1 MGRPPLGGAPSFRFL
16 PSETADMEKALE
28 ESKGANP
35 PRDTVLYLA
44 EKFSAERE
52 QLGKLTV
59 QWKQI
64 WNWFQNRRHAQ
75 RSKSAKMAV
84 KLNSISSSSDD
95 SLAKRA
101 STNSFASLSGR
112 KVPDSQ
118 KMEFEAR
125 SARDQAW
132 YDVAGFLTH
141 RMLELDDPEVQ
152 VRFEGF
158 GAEEDEWVNVKRS
171 VRRRSLPCEVSECI
185 AVLPGDLIL
194 CFQEGKE
201 QALYYDAHVL
211 DVQRKQHDIRG
222 CRCRFLVQYD
232 HDQIEEVVPLRKVCR
247 RPETD
252 FRLQALHASKR
263 SSPTELGQGLQES
276 KEISTG
282 KISFV
287 SSKEPK
293 GIGNSMESHNQ
304 PAAMPMISFGDALT
318 SAKSQPCLPD
328 SALNSS
334 ERGGNPSTSSSI
346 PQILD
351 LKAADAEMKLVD
363 Q

>member
-16 PSETADMEKALE
+16 PMEIADMEMALE
-28 ESKGANP
+28 ESRGANP
-35 PRDTVLYLA
+35 PRDAVIYLA
-44 EKFSAERE
+44 EKFSAARE
-52 QLGKLTV
+52 HAGKVTV

-84 KLNSISSSSDD
+84 KLNSIPSSSDD

-101 STNSFASLSGR
+101 ATNSFASLSGR
-112 KVPDSQ
+112 KPPDSP

-132 YDVAGFLTH
+132 YDVAGFLTT
-141 RMLELDDPEVQ
+141 RTLELDDPEVQ

-158 GAEEDEWVNVKRS
+158 GAEEDEWVNVQKS

-194 CFQEGKE
+194 CFLEGKE

-222 CRCRFLVQYD
+222 CRCRFLVRYD
-232 HDQIEEVVPLRKVCR
+232 HDQTEEVVPLRKVCR

-252 FRLQALHASKR
+252 FRLQALHASRR
-263 SSPTELGQGLQES
+263 SSPTELSQGLQEKKDS
-276 KEISTG
+276 STG

-293 GIGNSMESHNQ
+293 GSGQYMDPNNQ
-304 PAAMPMISFGDALT
+304 LAAMPSISLGDAHI
-318 SAKSQPCLPD
+318 SVKSQPYLPD
-328 SALNSS
+328 TALNSS
-334 ERGGNPSTSSSI
+334 ESSGNPYTSSSL
-346 PQILD
+346 PQLLD
-351 LKAADAEMKLVD
+351 SKAADAEMKLAD
-363 Q
+363 

>member
-1 MGRPPLGGAPSFRFL
+1 
-16 PSETADMEKALE
+16 MEKTLE

-35 PRDTVLYLA
+35 PRDTVIYLA
-44 EKFSAERE
+44 EKFSAARE
-52 QLGKLTV
+52 QVGKVTV

-84 KLNSISSSSDD
+84 KLNSIPSSSDD

-101 STNSFASLSGR
+101 ATNSFASLSGR
-112 KVPDSQ
+112 RAPDSP

-211 DVQRKQHDIRG
+211 DVQRKHHDIRG
-222 CRCRFLVQYD
+222 CRCRFLVRYD

-252 FRLQALHASKR
+252 FRLQALHASRR
-263 SSPTELGQGLQES
+263 SSPTELGQGPQETKDS
-276 KEISTG
+276 STG

-293 GIGNSMESHNQ
+293 GSGDSMDSNNQ
-304 PAAMPMISFGDALT
+304 LASMPMVSLGDALT
-318 SAKSQPCLPD
+318 FAKSQPCLPD

-334 ERGGNPSTSSSI
+334 ERSGNPSPSSSI

-351 LKAADAEMKLVD
+351 SKAADAEMKLAD